1 MEGIV
6 LMKKLML
13 IIALLLI
20 TTTANAQYMGETF
33 IIDCS
38 KGGFT
43 NNRNTDLLPAE
54 AMMEDTRNINLHK
67 SARSKRGGTDNVN
80 ATVITNTPRIWG
92 VYQFREKNGTE
103 SIVTATSDGK
113 IQKDYNTEIGTGL
126 TINQAV
132 HFETF
137 NNLLI
142 ICTGNNLPQVWTG
155 TGSISAM
162 SNVPTDWSGSSNF
175 PRKMVKHGRLA
186 SERLWA
192 VGGAVDPF
200 TVYASDLNAKDG
212 STEPDFSDANVIT
225 IFIETS
231 DGFGV
236 LNAVEFTDRLI
247 CAGKNRIY
255 IIDDLDI
262 DTANWGYEKSPWE
275 GGTASDRTLIA
286 VQNDVISMTEDG
298 TIYSVTATQTYGDY
312 KKASLTRPNFIDQWI
327 RDNVRLL
334 SVQDFHMV
342 YDPVLRAIYIFVVRT
357 GQTEIDMALVYFT
370 DRGPIDGW
378 IIKDNMIS
386 DSGYHCSASALV
398 RKAVGDNKIYTG
410 GWDDGYVWELETTSQ
425 SDNGAAYSAGFKT
438 PRFHMSDM
446 RLTKRFDTGWIVAA
460 EQGSSVLLVD
470 IWIDGLF
477 ISQEVVDLASGG
489 TGGVYGTGV
498 YGTGVYGG
506 VELIQQSFPINWE
519 GERLELHIH
528 NDNADSDFFITLLM
542 IDFEALGRLAN

>member
-1 MEGIV
+1 MRRLV
-6 LMKKLML
+6 LL
-13 IIALLLI
+13 IILLLI
-20 TTTANAQYMGETF
+20 STSVHASYLGETF
-33 IIDCS
+33 VIDCN

-43 NNRNTDLLPAE
+43 NNRNRDLLPAE
-54 AMMEDTRNINLHK
+54 AMVDDTRNINLHK

-80 ATVITNTPRIWG
+80 ATVITSTPRIYG
-92 VYQFREKNGTE
+92 VYQFREKDGTE
-103 SIVTATSDGK
+103 TIVTATGDGK
-113 IQKDYNTEIGTGL
+113 IQKNYNTEIGTGL

-142 ICTGNNLPQVWTG
+142 ICTGNDLPQVWTG

-192 VGGAVDPF
+192 IGGAVDPF
-200 TVYASDLNAKDG
+200 TVYASALNAKDG

-231 DGFGV
+231 DGFGI

-247 CAGKNRIY
+247 CAGKNRVY

-262 DTANWGYEKSPWE
+262 DTANWGYEKSNWE
-275 GGTASDRTLIA
+275 GGTASDRTMI
-286 VQNDVISMTEDG
+286 VVENDVMSMDEDG
-298 TIYSVTATQTYGDY
+298 NIYSVAATQTYGDY
-312 KKASLTRPNFIDQWI
+312 QKASLTRPGFIDQWI

-342 YDPVLRAIYIFVVRT
+342 YDPVLRAVYIFIVRS
-357 GQTEIDMALVYFT
+357 GQTEVDTALVYFT

-378 IIKDNMIS
+378 VIKDNLVS

-398 RKAVGDNKIYTG
+398 RKAVGSTKVYTG
-410 GWDDGYVWELETTSQ
+410 GWDDGYVWELETANLN
-425 SDNGAAYSAGFKT
+425 DNGSVYSAGFKT
-438 PRFHMSDM
+438 PRFHMDDPRM
-446 RLTKRFDTGWIVAA
+446 TKRFDTGWLVAA
-460 EQGSSVLLVD
+460 EQGSSQVLVD
-470 IWIDGLF
+470 IWVDGEY
-477 ISQEVVDLASGG
+477 ISQEVVNLAGNG

-498 YGTGVYGG
+498 YGTAVYGG
-506 VELIQQSFPINWE
+506 NEIIMASFPINAE
-519 GERLELHIH
+519 GQRLQLQVHGETI
-528 NDNADSDFFITLLM
+528 NDDFFITLLM
-542 IDFEALGRLAN
+542 VDFDALGRLAD